1 MAEPSAV
8 LVRRAQA
15 GDKDALSALVQSQ
28 QTYVY
33 SIAMSLMHN
42 PADAAD
48 MTQEAFVRLLR
59 SLHTYR
65 AETKFTTWLYRLVTN
80 ICLDGLR
87 RRGRGVDSL
96 DEPTGSHS
104 GEDAVTPGERLAD
117 NDRWTHPEEEV
128 ELHESAAEVRNAL
141 TRLPTAQ
148 RLALTLHYFEEM
160 RYEDIAEVMNLPL
173 NTVKS
178 HIRRGKERLA
188 LLLSNQVSFDP
199 SASSRLRMSG
209 NDAV

>member
-1 MAEPSAV
+1 MAEPSPA

-15 GDKDALSALVQSQ
+15 GDRQALSELVQSQ
-28 QTYVY
+28 QSYVY

-59 SLHTYR
+59 SLGTYR

-87 RRGRGVDSL
+87 RRGRPIESL
-96 DEPTGSHS
+96 DEPMSAQD
-104 GEDAVTPGERLAD
+104 DAQTAGERLAD
-117 NDRWTHPEEEV
+117 NDRWSQPEEEIT
-128 ELHESAAEVRNAL
+128 LRESASEVRAAIES
-141 TRLPTAQ
+141 LPTAQ
-148 RLALTLHYFEEM
+148 RLALTLHYFDDL
-160 RYEDIAEVMNLPL
+160 RYEDIAETMGLPL

-188 LLLSNQVSFDP
+188 LVLSDTAQEQP
-199 SASSRLRMSG
+199 CSA
-209 NDAV
+209 

>member
-8 LVRRAQA
+8 LVQRAQA
-15 GDKDALSALVQSQ
+15 GDRDALSALVQSQ

-48 MTQEAFVRLLR
+48 MTQEAFIRLLR
-59 SLHTYR
+59 SLGTYR
-65 AETKFTTWLYRLVTN
+65 GETKFTTWLYRLVTN

-87 RRGRGVDSL
+87 RRGRPVESL
-96 DEPTGSHS
+96 DDTASMQS
-104 GEDAVTPGERLAD
+104 GDDAQSAGERLAD
-117 NDRWTHPEEEV
+117 NDRWTHPEEEL
-128 ELHESAAEVRNAL
+128 ELRESATEVRAAL
-141 TRLPTAQ
+141 GQLPAPQ
-148 RLALTLHYFEEM
+148 RLALTLHYFQEM
-160 RYEDIAEVMNLPL
+160 RYEDIADTMGLPL

-188 LLLSNQVSFDP
+188 LLLSNPEEQLCG
-199 SASSRLRMSG
+199 AMT
-209 NDAV
+209 

>member
-1 MAEPSAV
+1 MAEPSPA

-15 GDKDALSALVQSQ
+15 GDRQALSELVQSQ

-59 SLHTYR
+59 SLGTYR

-87 RRGRGVDSL
+87 RRGRPVDSL
-96 DEPTGSHS
+96 DEPAS
-104 GEDAVTPGERLAD
+104 GLDDAQTAGERLAD
-117 NDRWTHPEEEV
+117 NDRWSQPDEEIT
-128 ELHESAAEVRNAL
+128 LRESATEVRTAIAS
-141 TRLPTAQ
+141 LPPPQ
-148 RLALTLHYFEEM
+148 RLALTLHYFEDL
-160 RYEDIAEVMNLPL
+160 RYEDIAETMGLPL

-188 LLLSNQVSFDP
+188 LVLSDP
-199 SASSRLRMSG
+199 AQEQSCSA
-209 NDAV
+209 

>member
-8 LVRRAQA
+8 LVQRAQA
-15 GDKDALSALVQSQ
+15 GDRDALSALVQSQ

-48 MTQEAFVRLLR
+48 MTQEAFIRLLR
-59 SLHTYR
+59 SLGTYR
-65 AETKFTTWLYRLVTN
+65 GETKFTTWLYRLVTN

-87 RRGRGVDSL
+87 RRGRPVESL
-96 DEPTGSHS
+96 DDTASTQG
-104 GEDAVTPGERLAD
+104 GDDAQPAGERLAD
-117 NDRWTHPEEEV
+117 NDRWTHPEEEL
-128 ELHESAAEVRNAL
+128 ELRESATEVRAAL
-141 TRLPTAQ
+141 AQLPAPQ
-148 RLALTLHYFEEM
+148 RLALTLHYFQEM
-160 RYEDIAEVMNLPL
+160 RYEDIADTMGLPL

-188 LLLSNQVSFDP
+188 LLLSNPEEQLCG
-199 SASSRLRMSG
+199 ATT
-209 NDAV
+209 

>member
-1 MAEPSAV
+1 MAEPSPA
-8 LVRRAQA
+8 LVQRAQA
-15 GDKDALSALVQSQ
+15 GDRDALSALIASQ

-48 MTQEAFVRLLR
+48 MTQEAFIRLLR
-59 SLHTYR
+59 SLGTYR

-87 RRGRGVDSL
+87 RRGRPIDSL
-96 DEPTGSHS
+96 DEPMSTQS
-104 GEDAVTPGERLAD
+104 GDDTQSAGDRLAD
-117 NDRWTHPEEEV
+117 SDRWTQPEEEIQ
-128 ELHESAAEVRNAL
+128 LRESATEVRAAL
-141 TRLPTAQ
+141 ALLPPAQ
-148 RLALTLHYFEEM
+148 RLALTLHYFEDQ
-160 RYEDIAEVMNLPL
+160 RYEDIAEIMGLPL

-188 LLLSNQVSFDP
+188 LTLSNPAREQP
-199 SASSRLRMSG
+199 CSA
-209 NDAV
+209 

>member
-1 MAEPSAV
+1 MAEPSPA
-8 LVRRAQA
+8 LVQRAQA
-15 GDKDALSALVQSQ
+15 GDRDALSALIQSQ

-59 SLHTYR
+59 SLGTYR
-65 AETKFTTWLYRLVTN
+65 GETKFTTWLYRLVTN

-87 RRGRGVDSL
+87 RRGRPVESL
-96 DEPTGSHS
+96 DEPTGSNND
-104 GEDAVTPGERLAD
+104 DAQSAGERLAD
-117 NDRWTHPEEEV
+117 TDRWTHPEEDI
-128 ELHESAAEVRNAL
+128 ELRESATEVRRAL
-141 TRLPTAQ
+141 EQLPTAQ
-148 RLALTLHYFEEM
+148 RLALTLHYFQDM
-160 RYEDIAEVMNLPL
+160 RYEDIADVMGLPL

-188 LLLSNQVSFDP
+188 VMLSNPQEEQP
-199 SASSRLRMSG
+199 CSART
-209 NDAV
+209 

>member
-1 MAEPSAV
+1 MPEPSPA

-15 GDKDALSALVQSQ
+15 GDREALSELVQSQ

-48 MTQEAFVRLLR
+48 MTQEAFVRLMR
-59 SLHTYR
+59 SLGTYR
-65 AETKFTTWLYRLVTN
+65 GETKFTTWLYRLVTN

-87 RRGRGVDSL
+87 RRGRPIDSL
-96 DEPTGSHS
+96 DEPISTQS
-104 GEDAVTPGERLAD
+104 GDDAQSAGERLAD
-117 NDRWTHPEEEV
+117 TDRWTQPEEEIA
-128 ELHESAAEVRNAL
+128 LRESANEVRAAIAS
-141 TRLPTAQ
+141 LPPAQ
-148 RLALTLHYFEEM
+148 RLALTLHYFEDL
-160 RYEDIAEVMNLPL
+160 RYEDIAETMGLPL

-188 LLLSNQVSFDP
+188 LVLSDP
-199 SASSRLRMSG
+199 AEEQPCSA
-209 NDAV
+209 

>member
-8 LVRRAQA
+8 LVQRAQA
-15 GDKDALSALVQSQ
+15 GDRDALSALVQSQ

-59 SLHTYR
+59 SLGTYR
-65 AETKFTTWLYRLVTN
+65 GETKFTTWLYRLVTN

-87 RRGRGVDSL
+87 RRGRPVDSL
-96 DEPTGSHS
+96 DEPASTQAGDDAQSS
-104 GEDAVTPGERLAD
+104 GDRLAD

-128 ELHESAAEVRNAL
+128 ELRESASEVRAAL
-141 TRLPTAQ
+141 DQLPSAQ
-148 RLALTLHYFEEM
+148 RLALTLHYFQEM
-160 RYEDIAEVMNLPL
+160 RYEDIADTMGLPL

-188 LLLSNQVSFDP
+188 LVLSNP
-199 SASSRLRMSG
+199 ESSHAMC
-209 NDAV
+209 

>member
-1 MAEPSAV
+1 MAEPSPA
-8 LVRRAQA
+8 LVQRAQA
-15 GDKDALSALVQSQ
+15 GDRAALSELVQSQ

-48 MTQEAFVRLLR
+48 MTQEAFIRLMR
-59 SLHTYR
+59 SLGTYR
-65 AETKFTTWLYRLVTN
+65 GETKFTTWLYRLVTN

-87 RRGRGVDSL
+87 RRGRPVESL
-96 DEPTGSHS
+96 DDTG
-104 GEDAVTPGERLAD
+104 GPNEENQTAGERLAD
-117 NDRWTHPEEEV
+117 TDRWTHPEEEL
-128 ELHESAAEVRNAL
+128 ELRESASEVRAAL
-141 TRLPTAQ
+141 EQLPASQ

-160 RYEDIAEVMNLPL
+160 RYEDIAETMGLPL

-188 LLLSNQVSFDP
+188 LVLSNP
-199 SASSRLRMSG
+199 MEESG
-209 NDAV
+209 HAVPGHS

>member
-1 MAEPSAV
+1 MAEPSAA
-8 LVRRAQA
+8 LVRQAQA
-15 GDKDALSALVQSQ
+15 GDREALSALVQSQ

-48 MTQEAFVRLLR
+48 MTQEAFVRLMR
-59 SLHTYR
+59 SLGTYR

-87 RRGRGVDSL
+87 RRGRPVESL
-96 DEPTGSHS
+96 DQPVSTQAGD
-104 GEDAVTPGERLAD
+104 DAQTAGERLAD
-117 NDRWTHPEEEV
+117 SDRWTQPEEEIA
-128 ELHESAAEVRNAL
+128 LRESASEVREAL
-141 TRLPTAQ
+141 STLPAAQ
-148 RLALTLHYFEEM
+148 RLALTLHYFEDL
-160 RYEDIAEVMNLPL
+160 RYEDIAETMGLPL

-188 LLLSNQVSFDP
+188 LVLSSPAEEQP
-199 SASSRLRMSG
+199 CSA
-209 NDAV
+209 

>member
-1 MAEPSAV
+1 MAEPSPA
-8 LVRRAQA
+8 LVQRAQA
-15 GDKDALSALVQSQ
+15 GDRDALSALVQSQ

-48 MTQEAFVRLLR
+48 MTQEAFIRLLR
-59 SLHTYR
+59 SIHTYR

-87 RRGRGVDSL
+87 RRGRPVDSL
-96 DEPTGSHS
+96 DDAS
-104 GEDAVTPGERLAD
+104 GAGDDAPTPGERLAD
-117 NDRWTHPEEEV
+117 TDRWTQPDQSV
-128 ELHESAAEVRNAL
+128 ELRESATAVRAAL
-141 TRLPTAQ
+141 ATLPPAQ
-148 RLALTLHYFEEM
+148 RLALTLHYFDDQ
-160 RYEDIAEVMNLPL
+160 RYEDIAEVMGLPL

-188 LLLSNQVSFDP
+188 VALSNPTEGQP
-199 SASSRLRMSG
+199 CSA
-209 NDAV
+209 

>member
-1 MAEPSAV
+1 MAEPSPA

-15 GDKDALSALVQSQ
+15 GDRAALSELVQSQ

-48 MTQEAFVRLLR
+48 MTQEAFVRLMR
-59 SLHTYR
+59 SLGTYR

-87 RRGRGVDSL
+87 RRGRPIDSL
-96 DEPTGSHS
+96 DEPSSTQG
-104 GEDAVTPGERLAD
+104 GDDGQTAGERLAD
-117 NDRWTHPEEEV
+117 SDRWTQPEEEV
-128 ELHESAAEVRNAL
+128 ELQESATEVRTAL
-141 TRLPTAQ
+141 QRLPAQQ
-148 RLALTLHYFEEM
+148 RLALTLHYFEDL
-160 RYEDIAEVMNLPL
+160 RYEDIAEVMGLPL

-188 LLLSNQVSFDP
+188 LTLSNPMEGQP
-199 SASSRLRMSG
+199 CSA
-209 NDAV
+209 

>member
-1 MAEPSAV
+1 MAEPSPA
-8 LVRRAQA
+8 LVKRAQA
-15 GDKDALSALVQSQ
+15 GDREALSALVQSQ

-59 SLHTYR
+59 SLGTYR

-87 RRGRGVDSL
+87 RRGRPIESL
-96 DEPTGSHS
+96 DEPASTQA
-104 GEDAVTPGERLAD
+104 GEDAQTAGERLAD
-117 NDRWTHPEEEV
+117 HDRWTQPEEEIA
-128 ELHESAAEVRNAL
+128 LRESASEVRAAL
-141 TRLPTAQ
+141 GSLPAAQ
-148 RLALTLHYFEEM
+148 RLALTLHYFEDL
-160 RYEDIAEVMNLPL
+160 RYEDIAETMGLPL

-188 LLLSNQVSFDP
+188 LVLSNPAEEQTC
-199 SASSRLRMSG
+199 SA
-209 NDAV
+209 

>member
-1 MAEPSAV
+1 MAEPSPA

-15 GDKDALSALVQSQ
+15 GERAALSELVQSQ

-59 SLHTYR
+59 SLGTYR

-87 RRGRGVDSL
+87 RRGRPVDSL
-96 DEPTGSHS
+96 DEPMSSQG
-104 GEDAVTPGERLAD
+104 GDDAQTAGERLAD
-117 NDRWTHPEEEV
+117 SDRWTQPEEEIQ
-128 ELHESAAEVRNAL
+128 LRESATEVRAAL
-141 TRLPTAQ
+141 EGLPAAQ
-148 RLALTLHYFEEM
+148 RLALTLHYFEDL
-160 RYEDIAEVMNLPL
+160 RYEDIAEVMGLPL

-188 LLLSNQVSFDP
+188 LTLSNPMEGQP
-199 SASSRLRMSG
+199 CSA
-209 NDAV
+209 

>member
-1 MAEPSAV
+1 MAEPSPA

-15 GDKDALSALVQSQ
+15 GDPAALSELVQSQ

-48 MTQEAFVRLLR
+48 MTQEVFIRLMR
-59 SLHTYR
+59 SLGTYR

-87 RRGRGVDSL
+87 RRGRPVESL
-96 DEPTGSHS
+96 DDTSS
-104 GEDAVTPGERLAD
+104 GGNEDATSIGQRLAD
-117 NDRWTHPEEEV
+117 SDRWTQPEEEV
-128 ELHESAAEVRNAL
+128 QLRESATEVRAAL
-141 TRLPTAQ
+141 AQLPPAQ
-148 RLALTLHYFEEM
+148 RLALTLHYFEDL
-160 RYEDIAEVMNLPL
+160 RYEDIAEVMGLPL

-188 LLLSNQVSFDP
+188 LTLSNPMEGQP
-199 SASSRLRMSG
+199 CSA
-209 NDAV
+209 

>member
-1 MAEPSAV
+1 MAEPSAA

-15 GDKDALSALVQSQ
+15 GDRDALSTLVQSQ

-48 MTQEAFVRLLR
+48 MTQEAFIRLMR
-59 SLHTYR
+59 SLGTYR

-87 RRGRGVDSL
+87 RRGRPVESL
-96 DEPTGSHS
+96 DEQSSGQTGDS
-104 GEDAVTPGERLAD
+104 AQTAGERLAD
-117 NDRWTHPEEEV
+117 SDRWTQPEERLQV
-128 ELHESAAEVRNAL
+128 RESATEVREAL
-141 TRLPTAQ
+141 ASLPATQ
-148 RLALTLHYFEEM
+148 RLALTLHYFEDL
-160 RYEDIAEVMNLPL
+160 RYEDIAETMGLPL

-188 LLLSNQVSFDP
+188 LALSNPVEEQP
-199 SASSRLRMSG
+199 CTART
-209 NDAV
+209 

>member
-1 MAEPSAV
+1 MAEPSAA

-15 GDKDALSALVQSQ
+15 GDRDALSTLVQSQ

-48 MTQEAFVRLLR
+48 MTQDAFIRLMR
-59 SLHTYR
+59 SLGTYR

-87 RRGRGVDSL
+87 RRGRPIESL
-96 DEPTGSHS
+96 DEPSTGQT
-104 GEDAVTPGERLAD
+104 GEDAQTSGERLTD
-117 NDRWTHPEEEV
+117 TDRWTQPEQ
-128 ELHESAAEVRNAL
+128 ELELRESATEVRQAL
-141 TRLPTAQ
+141 GNLPAAQ
-148 RLALTLHYFEEM
+148 RLALTLHYFEDL
-160 RYEDIAEVMNLPL
+160 RYEDIADAMDLPL

-188 LLLSNQVSFDP
+188 LVLSSPAEEQP
-199 SASSRLRMSG
+199 CSA
-209 NDAV
+209 

>member
-1 MAEPSAV
+1 MAEPSAA
-8 LVRRAQA
+8 LIQRAQA
-15 GDKDALSALVQSQ
+15 GDREAVSALIQSQ

-59 SLHTYR
+59 SLGTYR
-65 AETKFTTWLYRLVTN
+65 GETKFTTWLYRLVTN

-87 RRGRGVDSL
+87 RRGRPVDSL
-96 DEPTGSHS
+96 DEPAGGQADDGSQT
-104 GEDAVTPGERLAD
+104 AGERLAD
-117 NDRWTHPEEEV
+117 SDRWTQPEEQI
-128 ELHESAAEVRNAL
+128 ELRESATEVRNAL
-141 TRLPTAQ
+141 GSLPASQ
-148 RLALTLHYFEEM
+148 RLALTLHYFEDL
-160 RYEDIAEVMNLPL
+160 RYEDIAEVMGLPL

-188 LLLSNQVSFDP
+188 LMLSNPVQETP
-199 SASSRLRMSG
+199 CSALT
-209 NDAV
+209 

>member
-1 MAEPSAV
+1 MAEPSPA

-15 GDKDALSALVQSQ
+15 GDRDALSTLVQSQ

-48 MTQEAFVRLLR
+48 MTQEAFIRLMR
-59 SLHTYR
+59 SLGTYR

-87 RRGRGVDSL
+87 RRGRPIDSL
-96 DEPTGSHS
+96 DEPSSGHG
-104 GEDAVTPGERLAD
+104 GEDAQTSGERLAD
-117 NDRWTHPEEEV
+117 TDRWSQPEQ
-128 ELHESAAEVRNAL
+128 ELELRESASEVRAAL
-141 TRLPTAQ
+141 ASLPPAQ
-148 RLALTLHYFEEM
+148 RLALTMHYFEDL
-160 RYEDIAEVMNLPL
+160 RYEDIADVMSLPL

-188 LLLSNQVSFDP
+188 LVLSSPAEEQP
-199 SASSRLRMSG
+199 CSA
-209 NDAV
+209 